1 MSSPHTEAPLLAGP
15 LPRHWAAAL
24 AAAVRPAARGAR
36 VQTRHGLR
44 GSLVQLLRPGA
55 AQPAPAGQ
63 DSDQT
68 CGEPRAAVPGPR
80 PRTRV
85 PAGQRPPAPRGCV
98 PLRGAARGPAHA
110 GRAVPR
116 RARRRGGLEP
126 VHGRDARHDCARGP
140 AELRAAAGLRGVR
153 VGRVVRGR
161 GGVVRGAG
169 QQRGGGGH
177 AGAADPE
184 PGGGGGAPLPAPH
197 RDPAQGGPRPLQIQV
212 PVLVISYSQWRSMSF
227 KAQIILAHVF
237 SFSLCKILEGLK

>member
-1 MSSPHTEAPLLAGP
+1 MSPPHTEAPLLARP
-15 LPRHWAAAL
+15 LPRGWAAAL
-24 AAAVRPAARGAR
+24 AAAVRPAARGPR

-44 GSLVQLLRPGA
+44 GPLVQLLRPRA
-55 AQPAPAGQ
+55 ARPAPAGQ

-68 CGEPRAAVPGPR
+68 CGEPRAPVPGPR

-85 PAGQRPPAPRGCV
+85 PAGQRAPAPRGCV

-126 VHGRDARHDCARGP
+126 VHGRDARHHGARGP

-153 VGRVVRGR
+153 VGRLVRGR

-169 QQRGGGGH
+169 QQQRGGGGGGH

-184 PGGGGGAPLPAPH
+184 PGGGGGAALPAPH
-197 RDPAQGGPRPLQIQV
+197 RDQAQGGPRPLQIQV
-212 PVLVISYSQWRSMSF
+212 LVLVTICSCS
-227 KAQIILAHVF
+227 
-237 SFSLCKILEGLK
+237 